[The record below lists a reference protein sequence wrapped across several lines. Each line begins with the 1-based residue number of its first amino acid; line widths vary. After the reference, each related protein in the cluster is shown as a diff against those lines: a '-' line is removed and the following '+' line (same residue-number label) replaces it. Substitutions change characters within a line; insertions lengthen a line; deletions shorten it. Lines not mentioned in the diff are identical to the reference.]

1 MTQGARSVQHAQPVR
16 RVQSVLCISCP
27 TGCAGEVVLEDGAV
41 VETRGYTCDIGRAY
55 VAEEVIAPKRTV
67 TTTVRVHG
75 GALALLPVVSDRPL
89 PKEAIFAA
97 LALLRKVSVT
107 APVVADSVV
116 VADALG
122 LGVNFIAA
130 RDCPTFGTP
139 EWSEVSRDSAPEQL
153 SEIDESEPEI
163 DLADN
168 DSAPWHNPALA
179 IGERMALAAGQPLA
193 MRMMAAMAQDDC
205 RKCGYDCAGYAN
217 ALVLG
222 EEKRWTLCETGGK
235 ETSRLLKQL
244 VAEIDTSRAAP
255 ASADDSA
262 GAPATTSAAANEIHS
277 LKTTWRIAFDISAKL
292 ALSRAFTIGLWDIL
306 LRGDAMSEI
315 AQKFIWD
322 APLKYKQKFIQ
333 AIDRHLSDRYPMF
346 KGLSKGWPTAN
357 HIVPYVR
364 PAEVRKNDFDLV
376 TTGYLGYRELGYS
389 MREVDL
395 FVWLEV
401 LRDKQC
407 DDRPCELGCI
417 VNGLRVGGC
426 PVVIHIPDMVR
437 LLGQGKLK
445 EALQLI
451 QECNPLPNVTGRV
464 CPQEHQ
470 CQGACKLVGLP
481 LEIGQL
487 EWYLPERQRQLELE
501 QCIDESVWKHH
512 VSPWQTADKPPIA
525 VVGSGPAGLINAYL
539 LSAEGYPVTVFEA
552 FHDLGGVLRYGIPE
566 FRLPNGLIDDV
577 VGKIE
582 RLGGKFVRNFVVGKT
597 ATLQDL
603 RDAGFWKIFV
613 GTGAGLPR
621 FMNVPGEH
629 LNGVMSANEFL
640 TRVNLM
646 QARADDYETPLPAVR
661 GQNVIVIGGGNTAMD
676 AARTSKRLG
685 GKVTIVYRRTKK
697 EMPARVEELA
707 HALEE
712 GIDLLPLR
720 APREFTS
727 GSDHHVCHA
736 ILDVMELGAPDASGR
751 RKPVPTGETE
761 TIKADLVIM
770 ALGNDSNPIIKD
782 SEPRIKTSKWGTIVV
797 EGGETT
803 LKGVYSGGDATRGGS
818 TAINAAG
825 DGKAAA
831 EKIAGTIDLSP
842 VEVRDLVRKA
852 ADFTEKASAAAT
864 LLKKTELSPGIVE
877 FSVNAPVIAR
887 AAKAGQFVRVL
898 PTPKGELIP
907 LTIAD
912 WDEKAGTID
921 LVIQGVGTS
930 SILMNQMQVGEAF
943 TGVAGPLGQPS
954 KLHRHEGQKTVVFCA
969 GGLGLPP
976 VYPIMRAHLRMGNHV
991 TLIAGYRNKDLM
1003 FWMGKGERIDRLQK
1017 EFGDLLDVITTTNDG
1032 SFGVKGFVTTPLEAM
1047 LNDNTSS
1054 RGRLIAEVI
1063 AIGPPLM
1070 MRAVSELTKKYEV
1083 PTVVSLNSIM
1093 VDGTGMCGACMV
1105 PVTIDGKTVRK
1116 HACIDGPE
1124 LDSHIIDWDKFLP
1137 RFDQFKTQEHESL
1150 VRHSLNF

>member
-1 MTQGARSVQHAQPVR
+1 MNTHAPAREVR
-16 RVQSVLCISCP
+16 PVLCIGCP
-27 TGCAGEVVLEDGAV
+27 TGCSGKVFLENGVVTGME
-41 VETRGYTCDIGRAY
+41 GYTCDIGEAY

-67 TTTVRVHG
+67 TTTVRVSG
-75 GALALLPVVSDRPL
+75 GALALLPVVSDRPV
-89 PKEAIFAA
+89 PKESIFDT
-97 LALLRKVSVT
+97 LKLLRTLTVT
-107 APVVADSVV
+107 APVDADDV
-116 VADALG
+116 VAEDVLG

-130 RDCPTFGTP
+130 RDCPAFGTP
-139 EWSEVSRDSAPEQL
+139 AWV
-153 SEIDESEPEI
+153 EPERNEEEALTSAADELVMDI
-163 DLADN
+163 ELADN
-168 DSAPWHNPALA
+168 DEAPWHDALMP
-179 IGERMALAAGQPLA
+179 IDERMALAEGKPLA
-193 MRMMAAMAQDDC
+193 MRLMAAMAQDDC

-222 EEKRWTLCETGGK
+222 EEKRPTLCETGGK
-235 ETSRLLKQL
+235 QTERLLKQL
-244 VAEIDTSRAAP
+244 VAEVDTSRF
-255 ASADDSA
+255 DSDIAVETPPTTPSGA
-262 GAPATTSAAANEIHS
+262 GDARS
-277 LKTTWRIAFDISAKL
+277 LKAMWHIEFDISAKL
-292 ALSRAFTIGLWDIL
+292 ALSRDFTIGLWDLL
-306 LRGDAMSEI
+306 LRGDALSEI

-322 APLKYKQKFIQ
+322 APLKYKVKFIE

-364 PAEVRKNDFDLV
+364 PAEERKDDFELV
-376 TTGYLGYRELGYS
+376 TTGYLGYRALGYS

-407 DDRPCELGCI
+407 EDRPCEAGCL
-417 VNGLRVGGC
+417 VNGKKTGGC
-426 PVVIHIPDMVR
+426 PVVIHIPEMVD
-437 LLGQGKLK
+437 LLGKGKLK
-445 EALQLI
+445 KALELIEA
-451 QECNPLPNVTGRV
+451 CNPLPNVTGRV

-470 CQGACKLVGLP
+470 CQGVCKLAGLP
-481 LEIGQL
+481 MEIGQL
-487 EWYLPERQRQLELE
+487 EWYLPERRRLIE
-501 QCIDESVWKHH
+501 QEQGVDESEWAGY
-512 VSPWQTADKPPIA
+512 VSPWERAEKPPVA

-539 LSAEGYPVTVFEA
+539 LSVEGYPVTVFEA
-552 FHDLGGVLRYGIPE
+552 FHELGGVLRYGIPE
-566 FRLPNGLIDDV
+566 FRLPNALIDDV
-577 VGKIE
+577 VGKID
-582 RLGGKFVRNFVVGKT
+582 RLGGRFVRNFVVGKT

-603 RDAGFWKIFV
+603 RDAGFAKIFV

-646 QARADDYETPLPAVR
+646 QARDEDHETPLPAVR

-685 GKVTIVYRRTKK
+685 GKVTIVYRRTRK

-712 GIDLLPLR
+712 GITLMPLR

-751 RKPVPTGETE
+751 RKPAPTGETE

-782 SEPRIKTSKWGTIVV
+782 SEPRIKTSRWGTILV
-797 EGGETT
+797 EDSGETS
-803 LKGVYSGGDATRGGS
+803 LEDVYSGGDATRGGS

-831 EKIAGTIDLSP
+831 ERIAGEMSLSP
-842 VEVRDLVRKA
+842 EDIRDLVKKA
-852 ADFTEKASAAAT
+852 AGYTDTASAAAT
-864 LLKKTELSPGIVE
+864 LVEKRVLSPDIVE
-877 FSVNAPVIAR
+877 FTVNAPVVAR
-887 AAKAGQFVRVL
+887 SAKPGQFVRVL
-898 PTPKGELIP
+898 PTPRGELIP
-907 LTIAD
+907 LTLAD
-912 WDEKAGTID
+912 WDEEAGTID

-930 SILMNQMQVGEAF
+930 SIEMNAMEVGEAF
-943 TGVAGPLGQPS
+943 SGVAGPLGRPS
-954 KLHRHEGQKTVVFCA
+954 KLNSVADDETVVFCA

-976 VYPIMRAHLRMGNHV
+976 VYPIMRAHLKMGNHV

-1003 FWMGKGERIDRLQK
+1003 FWMGEGERIDLLKRQYGARL
-1017 EFGDLLDVITTTNDG
+1017 EVITTTNDG
-1032 SFGVKGFVTTPLEAM
+1032 SFGTKGFVTTPLQSM
-1047 LNDNTSS
+1047 LEDGKSFA
-1054 RGRLIAEVI
+1054 GRTIAEVI

-1070 MRAVSELTKKYEV
+1070 MRAVSELTRAHGV
-1083 PTVVSLNSIM
+1083 PTIVSLNSIM

-1105 PVTIDGKTVRK
+1105 PVTVDGKLVRK

-1124 LDSHIIDWDKFLP
+1124 LDAHIIDWDKFLP
-1137 RFDQFKTQEHESL
+1137 RFDQFKAQEQESL
-1150 VRHSLNF
+1150 ERHDRKA